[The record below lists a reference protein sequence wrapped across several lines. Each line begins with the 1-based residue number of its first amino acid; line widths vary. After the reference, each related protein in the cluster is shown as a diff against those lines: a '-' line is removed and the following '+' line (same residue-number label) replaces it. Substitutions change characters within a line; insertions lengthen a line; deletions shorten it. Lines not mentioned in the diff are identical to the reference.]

1 MYFEIVVTINLPLK
15 PSAQLVIILPV
26 LRKLYF
32 FIFLI
37 YSIKDNYHI
46 NDLLDVNID
55 DLFLYLSHDATIVL

>member
-1 MYFEIVVTINLPLK
+1 MVTINLPLK

-26 LRKLYF
+26 LKKLYF

-46 NDLLDVNID
+46 DDLLDVNID